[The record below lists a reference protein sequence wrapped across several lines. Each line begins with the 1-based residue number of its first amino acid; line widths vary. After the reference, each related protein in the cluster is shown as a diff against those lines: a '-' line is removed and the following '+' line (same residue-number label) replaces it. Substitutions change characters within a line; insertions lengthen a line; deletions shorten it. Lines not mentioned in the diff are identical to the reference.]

1 MPRKT
6 NFIEDSI
13 DDFTKK
19 KKKGSG
25 NSTASTQDYTGILRQ
40 MAKTRIPM
48 LENMQKMAKTRI
60 PMLENMQKMYGT
72 QIKKR
77 ASKPRKRLMQ

>member
-1 MPRKT
+1 MPRRV
-6 NFIEDSI
+6 NYLEDAI

-25 NSTASTQDYTGILRQ
+25 NSTASTQDYTAILKQ
-40 MAKTRIPM
+40 MGKTRIPM
-48 LENMQKMAKTRI
+48 LENMQKMGKTRI
-60 PMLENMQKMYGT
+60 PMLENMQKTYGT

-77 ASKPRKRLMQ
+77 ASKPRKRLAQ

>member
-25 NSTASTQDYTGILRQ
+25 NPASTQDYTAILKQ
-40 MAKTRIPM
+40 MGK
-48 LENMQKMAKTRI
+48 KRI

-72 QIKKR
+72 RIKKR
-77 ASKPRKRLMQ
+77 ASKPRKKLMQ